1 MLELEIGAFVDS
13 TIEFETLEPLD
24 GEREGEREGEGDIEM
39 TNSHDFDPLEDLYP
53 VAQGKQARVHVG
65 AYSPAEHPV

>member
-1 MLELEIGAFVDS
+1 MFIEGAFS
-13 TIEFETLEPLD
+13 LEFEMLEPLD
-24 GEREGEREGEGDIEM
+24 GEREEERWGEREGEGDMEM

-53 VAQGKQARVHVG
+53 VGQGKQARVHLG